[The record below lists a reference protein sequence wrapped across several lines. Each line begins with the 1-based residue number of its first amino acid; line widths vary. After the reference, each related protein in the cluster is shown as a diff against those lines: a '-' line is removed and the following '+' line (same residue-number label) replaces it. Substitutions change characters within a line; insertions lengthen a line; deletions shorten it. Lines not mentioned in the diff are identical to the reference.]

1 PLATLGDSLA
11 LARAVVSGSGT
22 AMVVSATTEKFDV
35 GAFNAEEIHLL
46 EVDARGQLVRFELFA
61 ENRLGDAVARLYARH
76 AELLPAGPARDRAT
90 TTARSVAALLD
101 WPADLARLAPALDPA
116 IEVVDH
122 RPLGLPPRRG
132 AQQHLEGLRSVFEV
146 STDVR
151 GRVDD
156 ILCLQAN

>member
-1 PLATLGDSLA
+1 
-11 LARAVVSGSGT
+11 
-22 AMVVSATTEKFDV
+22 
-35 GAFNAEEIHLL
+35 
-46 EVDARGQLVRFELFA
+46 VRFELFA

-156 ILCLQAN
+156 ILCLQANGLLVRRTQFGTARAGGGAYERSFLLLSLLGPDGLVTRQELFAVDADAE